1 MKKCLIFLLCGLML
15 LSMTA
20 CGGEEEPQG
29 SVPHEE
35 GDVYVSYANDPTA
48 DMFIQ
53 AFMKVAD
60 YEPHDIH
67 LGDREGE
74 VIFVV
79 DQTNVTLLPQE
90 TGMSIYIDG
99 GTTDE
104 QLAMALNV
112 FTWSIKAIDPA
123 ASDTTIKNCT
133 DRIKSAESSFGNV
146 WISMYT
152 KLAAYM
158 PAVKM
163 DTVQTNA
170 RIELWAHQYKAD
182 ENATRTPAT
191 TTTAAAK

>member
-20 CGGEEEPQG
+20 CGGEEEQG
-29 SVPHEE
+29 SIPHEE
-35 GDVYVSYANDPTA
+35 GEVYVSYANDPTA

-60 YEPHDIH
+60 YQPHDIH
-67 LGDREGE
+67 SGDREGE
-74 VIFVV
+74 VIFIV
-79 DQTNVTLLPQE
+79 DQTTVTLVPQD
-90 TGMSIYIDG
+90 TGMYVYIDG
-99 GTTDE
+99 GTTDD
-104 QLAMALNV
+104 QLAMALTTFSWCV
-112 FTWSIKAIDPA
+112 KAIDPA
-123 ASDTTIKNCT
+123 ASDITIKNCL
-133 DRIKSAESSFGNV
+133 DRMKSSESSFGNV
-146 WISMYT
+146 WITMYT
-152 KLAAYM
+152 KLAAYL